1 MSEGVEQLLGK
12 TGVTWFLAQKSILD
26 PQSTDITHLKSDI
39 DPFHGLF
46 CFGFFVFIPPEL
58 GKREQNRRKPSPTFG
73 FIFYIFCLDSA
84 VAHPALRRTNSN
96 FCLLK
101 NPNTSF
107 SK

>member
-1 MSEGVEQLLGK
+1 MVSFVLDFLFLFLLNLEKENK
-12 TGVTWFLAQKSILD
+12 TG
-26 PQSTDITHLKSDI
+26 
-39 DPFHGLF
+39 G
-46 CFGFFVFIPPEL
+46 
-58 GKREQNRRKPSPTFG
+58 NRQPTFG
-73 FIFYIFCLDSA
+73 FIFYVFYLDSA